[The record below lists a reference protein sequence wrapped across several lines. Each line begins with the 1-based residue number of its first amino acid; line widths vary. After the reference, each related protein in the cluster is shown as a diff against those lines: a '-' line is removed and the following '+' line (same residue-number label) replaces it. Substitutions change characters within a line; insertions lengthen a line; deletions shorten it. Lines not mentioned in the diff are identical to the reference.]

1 MSDKKQPA
9 QQRVNVRIV
18 KADDPEQRGGM
29 KPIAKADGSLQ
40 ISPEEAYTAGIW
52 TKPPFDLRGLSK
64 MVDESTILPQ
74 CIRAYKSNIA
84 GFGIDIRYKDD
95 FADADE
101 TPEMKAEWD
110 RATEVVEMLNMEQ
123 ESNELFEDIVEAR
136 ETYGCAYAEVIRDM
150 DGNVIQL
157 EFIEDTPSVEKSRRL
172 DPRVE
177 VTYFHRDHTENRMRK
192 FRKYK
197 QTVNG
202 KTVYYKE
209 FGDPRIMDPT
219 SGEYV
224 TELEFKSRANE
235 IIEFAIGTATYGK
248 VRWVGSILTVDGA
261 RRAES
266 LNNNYFLNG
275 RHTPLLIM
283 VKGGSLTDDSFAK
296 LKEYMNGIRGE
307 AGQHSFMVLE
317 TEAADNRTGFNAENR
332 PEVEVKDLAAIL
344 QKDELFQDYLENN
357 RRKVQSAFQL
367 PDLYTGYTTDFNR
380 ATAQT
385 AMEVT
390 EKQVFQPER
399 RRLAW
404 AINNRLLNCYQF
416 KYVEVFFRA
425 PDGIDLRQGS
435 IFYDAVAGIAF
446 KIAKYYADLEQV
458 FEMVFLVTATGDYLT
473 LKAEEYAVYRQ
484 AAATAKY
491 RIKYD
496 GELPELGTRFFCSG
510 QYFVLA
516 QDDALGIYIEAEK
529 AGTEANDIPAG
540 TSVVPTDTQRSLTAC
555 SIVEEL
561 EPGADDE
568 DDESLR
574 KRVQEK
580 IAGPA
585 ENGNQQHYK
594 TWCESISG
602 VGRARIVP
610 LWAGENTVK
619 GVLIDTEGGPASEA
633 VVQRVQEYIDPGGTG
648 LGEGQANIG
657 AHFTATSATA
667 KRVNISFSVTLAKG
681 GDLASVRSAAQT
693 ALKAQ
698 IKSINLTTDDSET
711 PTLRISTVGNTIYS
725 LLGVL
730 DYANLRFNG
739 QTANVEAGKEEV
751 FVLGEVTVSETNPVS

>member
-1 MSDKKQPA
+1 MFEAQTYDK
-9 QQRVNVRIV
+9 
-18 KADDPEQRGGM
+18 
-29 KPIAKADGSLQ
+29 
-40 ISPEEAYTAGIW
+40 
-52 TKPPFDLRGLSK
+52 
-64 MVDESTILPQ
+64 
-74 CIRAYKSNIA
+74 
-84 GFGIDIRYKDD
+84 
-95 FADADE
+95 
-101 TPEMKAEWD
+101 
-110 RATEVVEMLNMEQ
+110 
-123 ESNELFEDIVEAR
+123 
-136 ETYGCAYAEVIRDM
+136 
-150 DGNVIQL
+150 
-157 EFIEDTPSVEKSRRL
+157 
-172 DPRVE
+172 
-177 VTYFHRDHTENRMRK
+177 
-192 FRKYK
+192 
-197 QTVNG
+197 
-202 KTVYYKE
+202 
-209 FGDPRIMDPT
+209 
-219 SGEYV
+219 
-224 TELEFKSRANE
+224 
-235 IIEFAIGTATYGK
+235 
-248 VRWVGSILTVDGA
+248 
-261 RRAES
+261 
-266 LNNNYFLNG
+266 
-275 RHTPLLIM
+275 
-283 VKGGSLTDDSFAK
+283 
-296 LKEYMNGIRGE
+296 
-307 AGQHSFMVLE
+307 VLE
-317 TEAADNRTGFNAENR
+317 E
-332 PEVEVKDLAAIL
+332 IL
-344 QKDELFQDYLENN
+344 
-357 RRKVQSAFQL
+357 S
-367 PDLYTGYTTDFNR
+367 
-380 ATAQT
+380 
-385 AMEVT
+385 
-390 EKQVFQPER
+390 
-399 RRLAW
+399 
-404 AINNRLLNCYQF
+404 
-416 KYVEVFFRA
+416 RA

-619 GVLIDTEGGPASEA
+619 GILIDTEGGPASEA

-751 FVLGEVTVSETNPVS
+751 FVLGEANIGAHFTATSATAKRVNISFSVTLAKGGDLASVRSAAQTALKAQIKSINLTTDDSETPTLRISTVGNTIYSLLGVLDYANLRFNGQTANVEAGKEEVFVLGEVTVSETNPVS

>member
-1 MSDKKQPA
+1 MFEAQTYDK
-9 QQRVNVRIV
+9 
-18 KADDPEQRGGM
+18 
-29 KPIAKADGSLQ
+29 
-40 ISPEEAYTAGIW
+40 
-52 TKPPFDLRGLSK
+52 
-64 MVDESTILPQ
+64 
-74 CIRAYKSNIA
+74 
-84 GFGIDIRYKDD
+84 
-95 FADADE
+95 
-101 TPEMKAEWD
+101 
-110 RATEVVEMLNMEQ
+110 
-123 ESNELFEDIVEAR
+123 
-136 ETYGCAYAEVIRDM
+136 
-150 DGNVIQL
+150 
-157 EFIEDTPSVEKSRRL
+157 
-172 DPRVE
+172 
-177 VTYFHRDHTENRMRK
+177 
-192 FRKYK
+192 
-197 QTVNG
+197 
-202 KTVYYKE
+202 
-209 FGDPRIMDPT
+209 
-219 SGEYV
+219 
-224 TELEFKSRANE
+224 
-235 IIEFAIGTATYGK
+235 
-248 VRWVGSILTVDGA
+248 
-261 RRAES
+261 
-266 LNNNYFLNG
+266 
-275 RHTPLLIM
+275 
-283 VKGGSLTDDSFAK
+283 
-296 LKEYMNGIRGE
+296 
-307 AGQHSFMVLE
+307 VLE
-317 TEAADNRTGFNAENR
+317 E
-332 PEVEVKDLAAIL
+332 IL
-344 QKDELFQDYLENN
+344 
-357 RRKVQSAFQL
+357 S
-367 PDLYTGYTTDFNR
+367 
-380 ATAQT
+380 
-385 AMEVT
+385 
-390 EKQVFQPER
+390 
-399 RRLAW
+399 
-404 AINNRLLNCYQF
+404 
-416 KYVEVFFRA
+416 RA

-496 GELPELGTRFFCSG
+496 GELPELGTRFFCNG

-555 SIVEEL
+555 SI
-561 EPGADDE
+561 
-568 DDESLR
+568 
-574 KRVQEK
+574 VQEK

-698 IKSINLTTDDSET
+698 IKSINLTTDDRET

-739 QTANVEAGKEEV
+739 QTANVEAGKEDV

>member
-1 MSDKKQPA
+1 MFEAQTYDK
-9 QQRVNVRIV
+9 
-18 KADDPEQRGGM
+18 
-29 KPIAKADGSLQ
+29 
-40 ISPEEAYTAGIW
+40 
-52 TKPPFDLRGLSK
+52 
-64 MVDESTILPQ
+64 
-74 CIRAYKSNIA
+74 
-84 GFGIDIRYKDD
+84 
-95 FADADE
+95 
-101 TPEMKAEWD
+101 
-110 RATEVVEMLNMEQ
+110 
-123 ESNELFEDIVEAR
+123 
-136 ETYGCAYAEVIRDM
+136 
-150 DGNVIQL
+150 
-157 EFIEDTPSVEKSRRL
+157 
-172 DPRVE
+172 
-177 VTYFHRDHTENRMRK
+177 
-192 FRKYK
+192 
-197 QTVNG
+197 
-202 KTVYYKE
+202 
-209 FGDPRIMDPT
+209 
-219 SGEYV
+219 
-224 TELEFKSRANE
+224 
-235 IIEFAIGTATYGK
+235 
-248 VRWVGSILTVDGA
+248 
-261 RRAES
+261 
-266 LNNNYFLNG
+266 
-275 RHTPLLIM
+275 
-283 VKGGSLTDDSFAK
+283 
-296 LKEYMNGIRGE
+296 
-307 AGQHSFMVLE
+307 VLE
-317 TEAADNRTGFNAENR
+317 E
-332 PEVEVKDLAAIL
+332 IL
-344 QKDELFQDYLENN
+344 
-357 RRKVQSAFQL
+357 S
-367 PDLYTGYTTDFNR
+367 
-380 ATAQT
+380 
-385 AMEVT
+385 
-390 EKQVFQPER
+390 
-399 RRLAW
+399 
-404 AINNRLLNCYQF
+404 
-416 KYVEVFFRA
+416 RA

-751 FVLGEVTVSETNPVS
+751 FVLGEVTVSETNPVSYRIPQRIRGAENILPGVLPGRFRDGRYLARSRRRAGRNRGRRGRCCQQQLRIPDGHGCAGADGNLPRYPSEPKAHPRGAAQARRLVLHRRQPHRFPGVKRYCF

>member
-1 MSDKKQPA
+1 MFEAQTYDK
-9 QQRVNVRIV
+9 
-18 KADDPEQRGGM
+18 
-29 KPIAKADGSLQ
+29 
-40 ISPEEAYTAGIW
+40 
-52 TKPPFDLRGLSK
+52 
-64 MVDESTILPQ
+64 
-74 CIRAYKSNIA
+74 
-84 GFGIDIRYKDD
+84 
-95 FADADE
+95 
-101 TPEMKAEWD
+101 
-110 RATEVVEMLNMEQ
+110 
-123 ESNELFEDIVEAR
+123 
-136 ETYGCAYAEVIRDM
+136 
-150 DGNVIQL
+150 
-157 EFIEDTPSVEKSRRL
+157 
-172 DPRVE
+172 
-177 VTYFHRDHTENRMRK
+177 
-192 FRKYK
+192 
-197 QTVNG
+197 
-202 KTVYYKE
+202 
-209 FGDPRIMDPT
+209 
-219 SGEYV
+219 
-224 TELEFKSRANE
+224 
-235 IIEFAIGTATYGK
+235 
-248 VRWVGSILTVDGA
+248 
-261 RRAES
+261 
-266 LNNNYFLNG
+266 
-275 RHTPLLIM
+275 
-283 VKGGSLTDDSFAK
+283 
-296 LKEYMNGIRGE
+296 
-307 AGQHSFMVLE
+307 VLE
-317 TEAADNRTGFNAENR
+317 E
-332 PEVEVKDLAAIL
+332 IL
-344 QKDELFQDYLENN
+344 
-357 RRKVQSAFQL
+357 S
-367 PDLYTGYTTDFNR
+367 
-380 ATAQT
+380 
-385 AMEVT
+385 
-390 EKQVFQPER
+390 
-399 RRLAW
+399 
-404 AINNRLLNCYQF
+404 
-416 KYVEVFFRA
+416 RA

-473 LKAEEYAVYRQ
+473 LKAEEYDVYRQ

-602 VGRARIVP
+602 VGRARIVS

-619 GVLIDTEGGPASEA
+619 GILIDTEGGPASEA

>member
-18 KADDPEQRGGM
+18 KADDPEQRSGI
-29 KPIAKADGSLQ
+29 KAIAKADGSLQ
-40 ISPEEAYTAGIW
+40 ISPEEACTAGIW

-95 FADADE
+95 FADANE

-110 RATEVVEMLNMEQ
+110 RAVEVVEMLNMEQ

-224 TELEFKSRANE
+224 AELEFKSRANE

-425 PDGIDLRQGS
+425 PDVSNPDDLYKLLTVCNNAGGLTPNKAKSVLYKALGETSEDFPEEWGDIPLAFTNAQQRAAAA
-435 IFYDAVAGIAF
+435 ITVAGNSPSVA
-446 KIAKYYADLEQV
+446 QN
-458 FEMVFLVTATGDYLT
+458 
-473 LKAEEYAVYRQ
+473 
-484 AAATAKY
+484 
-491 RIKYD
+491 D
-496 GELPELGTRFFCSG
+496 GS
-510 QYFVLA
+510 
-516 QDDALGIYIEAEK
+516 D
-529 AGTEANDIPAG
+529 
-540 TSVVPTDTQRSLTAC
+540 
-555 SIVEEL
+555 
-561 EPGADDE
+561 
-568 DDESLR
+568 
-574 KRVQEK
+574 
-580 IAGPA
+580 
-585 ENGNQQHYK
+585 
-594 TWCESISG
+594 
-602 VGRARIVP
+602 
-610 LWAGENTVK
+610 
-619 GVLIDTEGGPASEA
+619 
-633 VVQRVQEYIDPGGTG
+633 
-648 LGEGQANIG
+648 
-657 AHFTATSATA
+657 
-667 KRVNISFSVTLAKG
+667 
-681 GDLASVRSAAQT
+681 
-693 ALKAQ
+693 
-698 IKSINLTTDDSET
+698 
-711 PTLRISTVGNTIYS
+711 
-725 LLGVL
+725 
-730 DYANLRFNG
+730 
-739 QTANVEAGKEEV
+739 AGKENTQPEAKPTQNAQQGEPSVEEQLDGQIQKAADANETELVAVMKEV
-751 FVLGEVTVSETNPVS
+751 RRLLADMKQEEGDAE

>member
-1 MSDKKQPA
+1 MS
-9 QQRVNVRIV
+9 
-18 KADDPEQRGGM
+18 
-29 KPIAKADGSLQ
+29 
-40 ISPEEAYTAGIW
+40 
-52 TKPPFDLRGLSK
+52 
-64 MVDESTILPQ
+64 
-74 CIRAYKSNIA
+74 
-84 GFGIDIRYKDD
+84 
-95 FADADE
+95 
-101 TPEMKAEWD
+101 
-110 RATEVVEMLNMEQ
+110 
-123 ESNELFEDIVEAR
+123 
-136 ETYGCAYAEVIRDM
+136 
-150 DGNVIQL
+150 
-157 EFIEDTPSVEKSRRL
+157 
-172 DPRVE
+172 
-177 VTYFHRDHTENRMRK
+177 
-192 FRKYK
+192 
-197 QTVNG
+197 
-202 KTVYYKE
+202 
-209 FGDPRIMDPT
+209 
-219 SGEYV
+219 
-224 TELEFKSRANE
+224 
-235 IIEFAIGTATYGK
+235 
-248 VRWVGSILTVDGA
+248 
-261 RRAES
+261 
-266 LNNNYFLNG
+266 
-275 RHTPLLIM
+275 
-283 VKGGSLTDDSFAK
+283 
-296 LKEYMNGIRGE
+296 
-307 AGQHSFMVLE
+307 
-317 TEAADNRTGFNAENR
+317 
-332 PEVEVKDLAAIL
+332 
-344 QKDELFQDYLENN
+344 
-357 RRKVQSAFQL
+357 
-367 PDLYTGYTTDFNR
+367 
-380 ATAQT
+380 
-385 AMEVT
+385 
-390 EKQVFQPER
+390 
-399 RRLAW
+399 
-404 AINNRLLNCYQF
+404 
-416 KYVEVFFRA
+416 RA

-561 EPGADDE
+561 EPGADD
-568 DDESLR
+568 R
-574 KRVQEK
+574 
-580 IAGPA
+580 
-585 ENGNQQHYK
+585 
-594 TWCESISG
+594 
-602 VGRARIVP
+602 GRREPPKACT
-610 LWAGENTVK
+610 GENRWTGRKWKPAALQNV
-619 GVLIDTEGGPASEA
+619 VREHLRRRPCAHCSPLGGREHGQRRSHWHGGRPASEA

-648 LGEGQANIG
+648 LGEGRANIG

>member
-197 QTVNG
+197 QTVN
-202 KTVYYKE
+202 
-209 FGDPRIMDPT
+209 
-219 SGEYV
+219 
-224 TELEFKSRANE
+224 
-235 IIEFAIGTATYGK
+235 
-248 VRWVGSILTVDGA
+248 
-261 RRAES
+261 
-266 LNNNYFLNG
+266 
-275 RHTPLLIM
+275 
-283 VKGGSLTDDSFAK
+283 
-296 LKEYMNGIRGE
+296 
-307 AGQHSFMVLE
+307 
-317 TEAADNRTGFNAENR
+317 AENR

-425 PDGIDLRQGS
+425 PDVSNPDDL
-435 IFYDAVAGIAF
+435 YKLLTVCNNAGGLTPNKAKSVLYKALGETSEDFPEEWGDIPLAF
-446 KIAKYYADLEQV
+446 TNAQQ
-458 FEMVFLVTATGDYLT
+458 
-473 LKAEEYAVYRQ
+473 R
-484 AAATAKY
+484 AAATAVAGNIPSVAQNGSSVTGKENTQPE
-491 RIKYD
+491 
-496 GELPELGTRFFCSG
+496 GEASQNARQGAPS
-510 QYFVLA
+510 
-516 QDDALGIYIEAEK
+516 
-529 AGTEANDIPAG
+529 
-540 TSVVPTDTQRSLTAC
+540 
-555 SIVEEL
+555 VEEQL
-561 EPGADDE
+561 DGQIQKAAAANETEIVAVMKEVRRLLADM
-568 DDESLR
+568 
-574 KRVQEK
+574 KQEE
-580 IAGPA
+580 GDA
-585 ENGNQQHYK
+585 E
-594 TWCESISG
+594 
-602 VGRARIVP
+602 
-610 LWAGENTVK
+610 
-619 GVLIDTEGGPASEA
+619 
-633 VVQRVQEYIDPGGTG
+633 
-648 LGEGQANIG
+648 
-657 AHFTATSATA
+657 
-667 KRVNISFSVTLAKG
+667 
-681 GDLASVRSAAQT
+681 
-693 ALKAQ
+693 
-698 IKSINLTTDDSET
+698 
-711 PTLRISTVGNTIYS
+711 
-725 LLGVL
+725 
-730 DYANLRFNG
+730 
-739 QTANVEAGKEEV
+739 
-751 FVLGEVTVSETNPVS
+751 

>member
-1 MSDKKQPA
+1 MS
-9 QQRVNVRIV
+9 
-18 KADDPEQRGGM
+18 
-29 KPIAKADGSLQ
+29 
-40 ISPEEAYTAGIW
+40 
-52 TKPPFDLRGLSK
+52 
-64 MVDESTILPQ
+64 
-74 CIRAYKSNIA
+74 
-84 GFGIDIRYKDD
+84 
-95 FADADE
+95 
-101 TPEMKAEWD
+101 
-110 RATEVVEMLNMEQ
+110 
-123 ESNELFEDIVEAR
+123 
-136 ETYGCAYAEVIRDM
+136 
-150 DGNVIQL
+150 
-157 EFIEDTPSVEKSRRL
+157 
-172 DPRVE
+172 
-177 VTYFHRDHTENRMRK
+177 
-192 FRKYK
+192 
-197 QTVNG
+197 
-202 KTVYYKE
+202 
-209 FGDPRIMDPT
+209 
-219 SGEYV
+219 
-224 TELEFKSRANE
+224 
-235 IIEFAIGTATYGK
+235 
-248 VRWVGSILTVDGA
+248 
-261 RRAES
+261 
-266 LNNNYFLNG
+266 
-275 RHTPLLIM
+275 
-283 VKGGSLTDDSFAK
+283 
-296 LKEYMNGIRGE
+296 
-307 AGQHSFMVLE
+307 
-317 TEAADNRTGFNAENR
+317 
-332 PEVEVKDLAAIL
+332 
-344 QKDELFQDYLENN
+344 
-357 RRKVQSAFQL
+357 
-367 PDLYTGYTTDFNR
+367 
-380 ATAQT
+380 
-385 AMEVT
+385 
-390 EKQVFQPER
+390 
-399 RRLAW
+399 
-404 AINNRLLNCYQF
+404 
-416 KYVEVFFRA
+416 RA

-529 AGTEANDIPAG
+529 AGTEANDIPVG

-568 DDESLR
+568 DDDSLR

-619 GVLIDTEGGPASEA
+619 GILIDTEGGPASEA